1 MSLNAV
7 CFSSVLS
14 GLLVNG
20 GSFDSP
26 GFAASSGAA
35 SARNTVFGSSLPAA
49 SAAPAAVAPTRN
61 LRRFRYKSFG
71 VISDDEISLSLRIN
85 IALPRAQLGP
95 MFWPPSIVTHKR
107 ADSYKK
113 RTLRELRF

>member
-20 GSFDSP
+20 GSLDSP
-26 GFAASSGAA
+26 LGASSGAA
-35 SARNTVFGSSLPAA
+35 SARKTVFGSRLPAA

-71 VISDDEISLSLRIN
+71 VISDDGISLSLRIS
-85 IALPRAQLGP
+85 IALPRAQLGLDDRCV
-95 MFWPPSIVTHKR
+95 FYC
-107 ADSYKK
+107 DSE
-113 RTLRELRF
+113 LRE